1 MKTLIVSLALASSVL
16 VAAAPASAQYYG
28 RDRDRYEDR
37 YDRDRYD
44 DRYDDRRGGWNR
56 YGYRGEDL
64 RPRLDRINH
73 QISRG
78 IERGL
83 ITNREA
89 YRLRAEVGRIWR
101 LSQQFWASQGYD
113 PRERA
118 ELDRRINYLQQQVRF
133 ERRDDDRRYWR

>member
-1 MKTLIVSLALASSVL
+1 MKKLIVSLALASSVL

-44 DRYDDRRGGWNR
+44 DRGDRGRSEWNR

-64 RPRLDRINH
+64 QPRLGRIGQ

-78 IERGL
+78 QERGL
-83 ITNREA
+83 ITNGEA
-89 YRLRAEVGRIWR
+89 RRLRGEVHNIWQ
-101 LSQQFWASQGYD
+101 LSKRFWASRGYD

-133 ERRDDDRRYWR
+133 ERRDDDRRYYR